1 MCYNNKVK
9 KKELDM
15 KKENLNEYVKK
26 ISEILDDKIK
36 IITSIK
42 YYYDLEELTSS
53 LNNLSNEEVENVLE
67 QLINVKL
74 EEIQKSSKVD
84 KFRENNR
91 LVDDVTEFFYDN
103 KEENGAIFEEGSCIA
118 SDLILKVI
126 GINGRKIKLP
136 VKISYVKEY
145 CISNLVEE
153 KNIRKT
159 LLWIFLE
166 LSVVSYF
173 LNN

>member
-1 MCYNNKVK
+1 
-9 KKELDM
+9 M

-26 ISEILDDKIK
+26 ISEVLDDKIK
-36 IITSIK
+36 IITSIQ
-42 YYYDLEELTSS
+42 YYYDLEKLTSS
-53 LNNLSNEEVENVLE
+53 LNDLSNDDAESVLE

-74 EEIQKSSKVD
+74 EEIQKSNKAD
-84 KFRENNR
+84 IFRENNR

-103 KEENGAIFEEGSCIA
+103 KEENGAIIEEGSCVA
-118 SDLILKVI
+118 SDLISKVI

-136 VKISYVKEY
+136 VKISYIKEY
-145 CISNLVEE
+145 CISNIIEE
-153 KNIRKT
+153 KDIRKT
-159 LLWIFLE
+159 LLLIVLE

>member
-1 MCYNNKVK
+1 
-9 KKELDM
+9 M

-26 ISEILDDKIK
+26 ISEVLDDKIK
-36 IITSIK
+36 IITSIQ
-42 YYYDLEELTSS
+42 YYYDLEKLTSS
-53 LNNLSNEEVENVLE
+53 LNDLSNDDAESVLE

-74 EEIQKSSKVD
+74 EEIQKSNKAD
-84 KFRENNR
+84 IFRENNR

-103 KEENGAIFEEGSCIA
+103 KEENGAIIEEGSCVA
-118 SDLILKVI
+118 SDLISKVI

-136 VKISYVKEY
+136 VKISYIKEY
-145 CISNLVEE
+145 CISNIIEE
-153 KNIRKT
+153 KDIRKT
-159 LLWIFLE
+159 LLWIVLE

>member
-1 MCYNNKVK
+1 MC
-9 KKELDM
+9 
-15 KKENLNEYVKK
+15 
-26 ISEILDDKIK
+26 IFILHFLYIF
-36 IITSIK
+36 ILS
-42 YYYDLEELTSS
+42 LT
-53 LNNLSNEEVENVLE
+53 
-67 QLINVKL
+67 
-74 EEIQKSSKVD
+74 EIQKSSKVD

-159 LLWIFLE
+159 LLWIVLE

>member
-1 MCYNNKVK
+1 
-9 KKELDM
+9 M

-67 QLINVKL
+67 QLINAKL

-91 LVDDVTEFFYDN
+91 LVDDVTELFYDN
-103 KEENGAIFEEGSCIA
+103 KEENGDIFEEGSCIA

-145 CISNLVEE
+145 CISNLIEE

-159 LLWIFLE
+159 LLWIVLE

>member
-1 MCYNNKVK
+1 
-9 KKELDM
+9 M

-26 ISEILDDKIK
+26 ISKILDDKIK

-67 QLINVKL
+67 QLINAKL

-91 LVDDVTEFFYDN
+91 LVDNVTEFFYDN

-153 KNIRKT
+153 KNITKT
-159 LLWIFLE
+159 LLWIVLE

>member
-1 MCYNNKVK
+1 
-9 KKELDM
+9 M

-67 QLINVKL
+67 QLINAKL

-103 KEENGAIFEEGSCIA
+103 KEENGAIFAEGSGIA
-118 SDLILKVI
+118 SDLFLKVI
-126 GINGRKIKLP
+126 GISARKIKLP

-159 LLWIFLE
+159 LLWIVLE